1 MSESILEGNSQ
12 VWSISFLIDNLKQC
26 LAMNSELII
35 KSETEE
41 VTEYRKY
48 YMQVWDMQKI
58 GFLEPSVAKPFV
70 IFLSDLPE
78 KLKVEL
84 QQISYLERG
93 YVLRQAVARLF
104 EDVNS
109 KLYHNSIS
117 KVLKVKLEK

>member
-1 MSESILEGNSQ
+1 MSESILEENSQ
-12 VWSISFLIDNLKQC
+12 VWSVSFLIDNLKQC
-26 LAMNSELII
+26 LAINSELII
-35 KSETEE
+35 NNETGE

-58 GFLEPSVAKPFV
+58 GVLDPSVVKPFV

-93 YVLRQAVARLF
+93 YVLREAVARLF